1 MTSFDHFLLQPGA
14 HMRTLVKTIVF
25 ILLLS
30 NPLFCSAMEQA
41 LFDSLIAEIKN
52 RQYEKAEKF
61 LRDKKESYKKDPEY
75 YVILLN
81 YAIHKGDQSQLI
93 VGQGT
98 PGKDEITLKDNNGQT
113 AGFIGTKTRFNEKL
127 IVGAIKQTQQAISNF
142 KNRLDIHF
150 GIVAV
155 ARQIKNWKI
164 ISEQLVDVLRISREI
179 DNKWLW
185 GSINNMDGNPE
196 NFMLDN
202 VQAHA
207 GNLYREESSAGD
219 DGFRKISLALI
230 KYYPDHVMG
239 YANMGTMHAIKKEY
253 EEAKKYYRQA
263 LKIAPDDKIV
273 QSNLRKL
280 EELSSNK

>member
-1 MTSFDHFLLQPGA
+1 MKTA
-14 HMRTLVKTIVF
+14 AKTIILF
-25 ILLLS
+25 PLLLT
-30 NPLFCSAMEQA
+30 PLLCHAVEQS

-52 RQYEKAEKF
+52 RQYEKTEKF
-61 LRDKKESYKKDPEY
+61 LRDEKQNYKKDPEY

-98 PGKDEITLKDNNGQT
+98 PGKDEIALKDNKGKT
-113 AGFIGTKTRFNEKL
+113 AGFIGTRSRFNEKL
-127 IVGAIKQTQQAISNF
+127 IVDAINQTRQAISNF

-164 ISEQLVDVLRISREI
+164 IADQLVDVIRISREI
-179 DNKWLW
+179 DNKWIW
-185 GSINNMDGNPE
+185 GSINNMDANPE
-196 NFMLDN
+196 KFMLDN

-207 GNLYREESSAGD
+207 GNLYRDESSAGD

-263 LKIAPDDKIV
+263 LKVAPDDRIV
-273 QSNLRKL
+273 RSNLRKL